1 VLVVF
6 LQEVGDAK
14 KTVCKEAAS
23 RRRAAERRRQEDCLR
38 RGGVKKTVCG
48 EAASR
53 RLSREDRM
61 PEPYTE
67 KVFRHCKPILV
78 DDVCQR
84 FINGMDGAF
93 RDRGELDGFS
103 GTELTVGVL
112 VELTM
117 DGDVTGSRMVKYG
130 KVAEKD
136 VNAKDIWPEVEEA
149 RLVIPEFDLSDFA
162 DINGQMTTPYAEL
175 PFKVME
181 KQGDS
186 WKTIKKGE
194 LESKGY
200 SDLSFRLHVRT
211 VETDKVKV
219 TVLVVPCALAMLA
232 STYGEE
238 VGSRG
243 FPGIKIHEGKAKLV
257 SKEEPESKF
266 GLGIEP
272 YYCLTDGR
280 LDEQGEMV
288 TEGLRI
294 PASIE
299 IKKAVVALLQSG
311 LIPNSHNKRGNFQ
324 DSVASR
330 KWKKKEPK
338 VLWPAPR
345 EEDGKDTSD
354 EEADDTGGCRN
365 HGF

>member
-1 VLVVF
+1 MP
-6 LQEVGDAK
+6 
-14 KTVCKEAAS
+14 
-23 RRRAAERRRQEDCLR
+23 
-38 RGGVKKTVCG
+38 
-48 EAASR
+48 SR
-53 RLSREDRM
+53 RLCVKRRQEDRM
-61 PEPYTE
+61 PEPYTD
-67 KVFRHCKPILV
+67 KVFRYCKPILV

-84 FINGMDGAF
+84 FINGLDGAF
-93 RDRGELDGFS
+93 RERNESEGSSVTDP
-103 GTELTVGVL
+103 TVGVV

-117 DGDVTGSRMVKYG
+117 DGDVAGSRMVKYG
-130 KVAEKD
+130 KVSEKD

-194 LESKGY
+194 LVSKGY

-232 STYGEE
+232 STYGKV

-257 SKEEPESKF
+257 SKEEEESKF
-266 GLGIEP
+266 GIGVEP
-272 YYCLTDGR
+272 FYCLTDGR
-280 LDEQGEMV
+280 LDE
-288 TEGLRI
+288 
-294 PASIE
+294 
-299 IKKAVVALLQSG
+299 
-311 LIPNSHNKRGNFQ
+311 
-324 DSVASR
+324 
-330 KWKKKEPK
+330 
-338 VLWPAPR
+338 
-345 EEDGKDTSD
+345 
-354 EEADDTGGCRN
+354 
-365 HGF
+365 